1 MEWIILLM
9 IMLALPGCGLLL
21 LHSGLFAGIGSW
33 YVRRKYGE
41 LKQ

>member
-1 MEWIILLM
+1 MKFLVLLT

-21 LHSGLFAGIGSW
+21 LNSGLFAGIGNW

-41 LKQ
+41 MKR